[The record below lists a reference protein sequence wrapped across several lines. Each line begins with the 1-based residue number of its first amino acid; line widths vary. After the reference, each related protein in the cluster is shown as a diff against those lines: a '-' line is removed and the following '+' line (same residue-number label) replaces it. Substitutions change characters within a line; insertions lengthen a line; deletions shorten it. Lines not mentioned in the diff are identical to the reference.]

1 MTDSKNGLRTRP
13 RLDPRAAWEDR
24 TALVKKEAEAE
35 RKATE
40 IKTAR
45 LKILR
50 LEKEAADKAAAPPE
64 AAPKPRA
71 RKRVLTIKA

>member
-1 MTDSKNGLRTRP
+1 MTGNKMSPKQ

-35 RKATE
+35 RKATDL
-40 IKTAR
+40 KTAR

-50 LEKEAADKAAAPPE
+50 LEKEAADKAAAPEEP
-64 AAPKPRA
+64 APKPRA
-71 RKRVLTIKA
+71 KKRVLTIKA